1 MSSTLDSTRAFA
13 QLVWLLVHRTAS
25 TNEQKQSLR
34 DALGALRDDGSVV
47 SLAELH
53 RSIASAS
60 QLVPVPAE
68 LPWLSELASRM
79 AGHSVGLLDFSPNT
93 RAADVLGVARILA
106 STPVHGDE
114 GGNFD
119 ARAKELQ
126 LTTVAIRLGR
136 AGFVRRGT
144 PIATT
149 RMSAIPM
156 ARTPAMGVMAVDG
169 SHLTAPAR
177 AMGIGAPT
185 PSSGIER
192 IPAPADAPPGESDE
206 GRMIEAAFSRQG
218 QMRGTEDVL
227 RRLARPLM
235 PGTAPQILDD
245 LSRLA
250 EEFARDGLWEGV
262 AELMQRVVARED
274 EVTDADVKRA
284 FLIHIRRLCKPGI
297 FRGLAQLLVKRRDL
311 REGLAPVFV
320 RAGDVGAEALI
331 DLMVSAN
338 LAAERRVYRSM
349 IARCPAA
356 AEPLT
361 HLLHDGRWY
370 VVRNA
375 ADLLG
380 EMGVRES
387 DAELMGALKH
397 SDARVRR
404 AAVGALARLGTARGV
419 HAIQHLLGDANAA
432 VRLQA
437 VHGLASA
444 RLPRSVPS
452 LLQALAREGDPELQ
466 QAILHALGAHP
477 TEESVEALSQAAQPG
492 TLLNRKAP
500 AYRLAAVH
508 ALGDAATPSALA
520 ALRRLQSDKDRE
532 LRAAVERALAAHAQ
546 GNVASLAGR

>member
-1 MSSTLDSTRAFA
+1 
-13 QLVWLLVHRTAS
+13 
-25 TNEQKQSLR
+25 
-34 DALGALRDDGSVV
+34 
-47 SLAELH
+47 
-53 RSIASAS
+53 
-60 QLVPVPAE
+60 
-68 LPWLSELASRM
+68 
-79 AGHSVGLLDFSPNT
+79 
-93 RAADVLGVARILA
+93 
-106 STPVHGDE
+106 
-114 GGNFD
+114 
-119 ARAKELQ
+119 
-126 LTTVAIRLGR
+126 
-136 AGFVRRGT
+136 
-144 PIATT
+144 
-149 RMSAIPM
+149 
-156 ARTPAMGVMAVDG
+156 
-169 SHLTAPAR
+169 
-177 AMGIGAPT
+177 
-185 PSSGIER
+185 
-192 IPAPADAPPGESDE
+192 
-206 GRMIEAAFSRQG
+206 MIEAAFSRQG

-235 PGTAPQILDD
+235 LGTAPQILDD

-262 AELMQRVVARED
+262 AELMQRVVAREG

-311 REGLAPVFV
+311 REELEPVFV

-356 AEPLT
+356 AVPLK

-387 DAELMGALKH
+387 DAELMAALKH

-419 HAIQHLLGDANAA
+419 HAIQHLLGDSNAA

-444 RLPRSVPS
+444 RLPRSVPA

-520 ALRRLQSDKDRE
+520 ALRPLQSDKDRE
-532 LRAAVERALAAHAQ
+532 LRSAVERALAAHAQ